1 MVETMVKE
9 LRQRQRLRRIL
20 YSWLSLG
27 VVAVITFFLVKGAF
41 GIITIERK
49 SAAKV
54 RELESE
60 SVALALRENELEDE
74 IERLKTSE
82 GVIEAIK
89 DKFSVTREGEYV
101 AIIVDERTRATS
113 SEKEAEGW
121 LAGLWQGVKD
131 LWEREP

>member
-1 MVETMVKE
+1 MVKE